1 MNRFRCWSAAR
12 DGAYPVITGLL
23 MAFSSILADWPIY
36 LRTLVVVPLM
46 VLIMTFA
53 VQPLMTRLFGTWLR
67 TPDSTRH

>member
-1 MNRFRCWSAAR
+1 MNRFRLALLTSI
-12 DGAYPVITGLL
+12 GAYPVITGLL
-23 MAFSSILADWPIY
+23 MEFGSILADWPIY